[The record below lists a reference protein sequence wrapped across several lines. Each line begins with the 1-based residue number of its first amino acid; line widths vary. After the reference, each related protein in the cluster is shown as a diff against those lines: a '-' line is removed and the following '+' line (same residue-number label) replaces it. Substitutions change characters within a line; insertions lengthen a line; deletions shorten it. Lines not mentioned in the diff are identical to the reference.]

1 MKLLQFCMALIIS
14 LTLGLAAAPID
25 SFAKDAAKDTT
36 TSEKKS
42 SSTKSTSKSSSSTSK
57 SGSTSTKS
65 TKSDTSKKKVAAK
78 PVNINTASKAEL
90 QTLPGVGPVMADAI
104 LKYKKANGKFK
115 SADDLLNVKG
125 IGEKT
130 LKKMKPLLK
139 F

>member
-1 MKLLQFCMALIIS
+1 MRLLQLCMVFLIS
-14 LTLGLAAAPID
+14 MVLGLGAAPVD
-25 SFAKDAAKDTT
+25 AFAKDAAKDTA
-36 TSEKKS
+36 
-42 SSTKSTSKSSSSTSK
+42 TKSM
-57 SGSTSTKS
+57 
-65 TKSDTSKKKVAAK
+65 KSDTSSKKKAAEK
-78 PVNINTASKAEL
+78 PVNINTASKEEL
-90 QTLPGVGPVMADAI
+90 QMLPGVGPVMADAI